1 MTVCYEIPPISLY
14 SSWTHTMLADILQT
28 CVFVFACS
36 LGLLVMEEILH
47 QLMQKT
53 SKCSWVS
60 MSFLNASWW
69 RICFTSSPILEG
81 CRVGCSL
88 ARP

>member
-53 SKCSWVS
+53 SKCS
-60 MSFLNASWW
+60 
-69 RICFTSSPILEG
+69 
-81 CRVGCSL
+81 
-88 ARP
+88 